1 MKILAAFDKYKE
13 SMTAEQ
19 ACSIAADAA
28 RKISGSNIEII
39 ESPLTDGG
47 EGFCAILT
55 KAASGQIEQHTV
67 SGPLGHSVRAP
78 IGWVS
83 AKKLPYPVVNRLG
96 NCPERLAI
104 IEMAS
109 AAGLQQVPLEKRH
122 PNHTT
127 GRGVGQLIGIAAE
140 QGAGAILL
148 GIGGS
153 ATSDLG
159 LGALEALGIQ
169 FPDTQNITPGRWSEV
184 HKVTGFIQSK
194 LPPIYIACDVENPL
208 LGPNGAASIYGP
220 QKGLSPDE
228 VIPFDEQSNRLSSL
242 LCQHFGQDL
251 SIRDI
256 PGSGAAGGIGCGLK
270 VACGAEFLSGF
281 DLVQS
286 WLDLEIQIAL
296 ADLVLTG
303 EGCFDQS
310 SLSGKGPYALLELA
324 EKAGTPV
331 CVLPGKVEAGVATRV
346 QVRFPETQVTAITPE
361 EYPLAQ
367 ALAQGPDNLAQT
379 VATLLQDRSPNKS

>member
-19 ACSIAADAA
+19 ACSIAAHAA
-28 RKISGSNIEII
+28 RKIHGSDCEII

-55 KAASGQIEQHTV
+55 KAASGKVESHTV
-67 SGPLGHSVRAP
+67 IGPLGQPVRAP

-83 AKKLPYPVVNRLG
+83 SSELPCTVLNRLG
-96 NCPERLAI
+96 NCPGRLAI

-109 AAGLQQVPLEKRH
+109 AAGLQQVPPEKRH
-122 PNHTT
+122 PSQTT
-127 GRGVGQLIGIAAE
+127 TWGVGQLIRIAAE

-159 LGALEALGIQ
+159 LGALEALGIE
-169 FPDTQNITPGRWSEV
+169 FPPTKQVTPGKWPQIQ
-184 HKVTGFIQSK
+184 KITGYIQSP
-194 LPPIYIACDVENPL
+194 LPPIYIACDVDNPL
-208 LGPNGAASIYGP
+208 LGHNGAASIYGP
-220 QKGLSPDE
+220 QKGLLPNE
-228 VIPFDEQSNRLSSL
+228 VASFEEQSDRLSTR
-242 LCQHFGQDL
+242 LCQHFGHDL
-251 SIRDI
+251 SIREI
-256 PGSGAAGGIGCGLK
+256 PGSGAAGGLGFGLHA
-270 VACGAEFLSGF
+270 ACGAEFLPGF

-286 WLDLEIQIAL
+286 WLDLEMQIAL
-296 ADLVLTG
+296 SDLVLTG

-310 SLSGKGPYALLELA
+310 SLSGKGPFALLELA

-331 CVLPGKVEAGVATRV
+331 HLLPGRVESGVATRV
-346 QVRFPETQVTAITPE
+346 QIRFPGIRVTAITSD

-367 ALAQGPDNLAQT
+367 ALAEGPENLSQT
-379 VATLLQDRSPNKS
+379 VTRILQERPPNAS